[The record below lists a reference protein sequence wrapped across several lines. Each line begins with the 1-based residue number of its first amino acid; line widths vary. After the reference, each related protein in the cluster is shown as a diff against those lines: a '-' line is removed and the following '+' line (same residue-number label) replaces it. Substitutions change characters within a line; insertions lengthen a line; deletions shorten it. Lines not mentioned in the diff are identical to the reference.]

1 MFTFFEPLPSE
12 STIGLQ
18 RAKVTDGLK
27 LPGERRPPSKVPTSR
42 SSSKSSHSSKTQ
54 RAQPSN
60 PEKKTGNSNYN
71 GNGGRRQSP
80 DKTSWNV
87 LDLKAENYFSC
98 SVGRTR
104 TNARYLLST
113 SDDVVAF
120 MKELADESS
129 SSLGN

>member
-12 STIGLQ
+12 STIGIQ

-27 LPGERRPPSKVPTSR
+27 PPSERRPPSKVPTSR
-42 SSSKSSHSSKTQ
+42 SSSKSSHSSKAQ

-60 PEKKTGNSNYN
+60 PEKKTGNSNYYSN
-71 GNGGRRQSP
+71 GWRRQSP

-129 SSLGN
+129 SSSAN